1 MYTYIVE
8 MRNSC
13 Y

>member
-1 MYTYIVE
+1 

-13 Y
+13 YTSVHNL